1 MTIRAKLIATLLLI
15 ALLPI
20 LPIYFLVKDLLRK
33 SQDIG
38 FNQNVELALE
48 HALDISRELYSTY
61 KNETLDFA
69 RELAASDVVLKIIRG
84 ETRDA
89 PKHLRAFAFLQQSK
103 LDVFD
108 QNGALLFTFSAAD
121 THSFPPLYQT
131 TLQPLR
137 NKTAAD
143 FIPLGDDPGHI
154 LAFAPVLQNNSSRL
168 VPARLPKA
176 SGGQALLRGNGKR
189 NGFIIVT
196 RAVAETFTRGFQ
208 QVVSVNQMF
217 KTLGFLEEEVTRGFL
232 LYFFAIYAPIAALS
246 IGLGIYF
253 SRKITTPLLLLVNGT
268 KKVAE
273 GNWEHRVAVTSNDEV
288 GELVAAF
295 NNMIAALKEKQDQV
309 IALEKMAVWREIARV
324 LAHEIKNPLTPIQ
337 LTVQQMKDK
346 YRGGDE
352 AYRRLLAE
360 CSDIVNDEIENLRTL
375 VREFS
380 EFARMPKLTL
390 APGSL
395 NELVEEVSK
404 LYADR
409 PLLMQLDSLLPEF
422 NFDYEKMR
430 RVLINLIENGFDS
443 MKEKAGG
450 VLKIQTKRENGRA
463 ALLVSD
469 EGCGIPPELHNKI
482 FEPYF
487 STKKSGM
494 GLGLAIVKRIIDEHG
509 GKITLESIENRG
521 TTFCIQLPAFESG
534 SN

>member
-38 FNQNVELALE
+38 FNQNVESALE
-48 HALDISRELYSTY
+48 HAADISRELYAIY
-61 KNETLDFA
+61 KNETLNFA
-69 RELAASDVVLKIIRG
+69 RDLAASEMISNLLHG
-84 ETRDA
+84 ETRVA
-89 PKHLRAFAFLQQSK
+89 SQRLQAVTFMKQCK

-108 QNGALLFTFSAAD
+108 ANGDLVFSFSAAND
-121 THSFPPLYQT
+121 HIFPPLYEAT
-131 TLQPLR
+131 IKSLGS
-137 NKTAAD
+137 KEAD
-143 FIPLGDDPGHI
+143 FVHLSDDPGHI
-154 LAFAPVLQNNSSRL
+154 AAVAPVKEKGTLPGLVVVTRL
-168 VPARLPKA
+168 VDEK
-176 SGGQALLRGNGKR
+176 
-189 NGFIIVT
+189 
-196 RAVAETFTRGFQ
+196 FTRGFQ
-208 QVVSVNQMF
+208 QVVNVNQMF
-217 KTLGFLEEEVTRGFL
+217 KTIGFLEEEVTRGFL

-295 NNMIAALKEKQDQV
+295 NHMIATLKEKQDQV

-346 YRGGDE
+346 YAGDDE
-352 AYRRLLAE
+352 AYRKLLAE
-360 CSDIVNDEIENLRTL
+360 CSQIVNDEIESLRTL

-380 EFARMPKLTL
+380 EFARMPKLNL
-390 APGSL
+390 APGNL

-404 LYADR
+404 LYTDR
-409 PLLMQLDSLLPEF
+409 KVQIAVDSSIPEF

-430 RVLINLIENGFDS
+430 RVLINLIENGLDS
-443 MKEKAGG
+443 MNEKAGG
-450 VLKIQTKRENGRA
+450 VLKVETKNESGFA
-463 ALLVSD
+463 ALQVSD
-469 EGCGIPPELHNKI
+469 EGNGIPPELQSRI

-487 STKKSGM
+487 STKKTGM
-494 GLGLAIVKRIIDEHG
+494 GLGLAIVKRIIDEHH
-509 GKITLESIENRG
+509 GKISIESHIEKG
-521 TTFCIQLPAFESG
+521 TTFKIDIPIQINIREG
-534 SN
+534 K

>member
-1 MTIRAKLIATLLLI
+1 MTIRTKLIATLLLI

-48 HALDISRELYSTY
+48 HATDISRELYSIY
-61 KNETLDFA
+61 KNETLNFA
-69 RELAASDVVLKIIRG
+69 RELADSDEILNIVRG
-84 ETRDA
+84 ETGA
-89 PKHLRAFAFLQQSK
+89 AQKNLPPIHFMKQSR
-103 LDVFD
+103 LNVFD
-108 QNGALLFTFSAAD
+108 QNADLIYTISAAD
-121 THSFPPLYQT
+121 GHAFPPLYQA
-131 TLQPLR
+131 TLQSLR
-137 NKTAAD
+137 TKTKAD
-143 FIPLGDDPGHI
+143 FIAGGDDPGHI
-154 LAFAPVLQNNSSRL
+154 LAYAPIV
-168 VPARLPKA
+168 
-176 SGGQALLRGNGKR
+176 R
-189 NGFIIVT
+189 NGSRRGFVVVT
-196 RAVAETFTRGFQ
+196 RAVDEKFTRGFQ
-208 QVVSVNQMF
+208 QIVSVNQMF
-217 KTLGFLEEEVTRGFL
+217 KTLGFLEEEVRRGFL

-295 NNMIAALKEKQDQV
+295 NHMIAALKEKQDQV

-346 YRGGDE
+346 YRGDDE
-352 AYRRLLAE
+352 AYRQLLAE

-380 EFARMPKLTL
+380 EFARLPKLTL

-404 LYADR
+404 LYSDR
-409 PLLMQLDSLLPEF
+409 PLQMELDSALPEF

-443 MKEKAGG
+443 MKEKSGG
-450 VLKIQTKRENGRA
+450 VLKIQTRRKNGSA
-463 ALLVSD
+463 GLQVIDQGS
-469 EGCGIPPELHNKI
+469 GIPPDLQTKI

-521 TTFCIQLPAFESG
+521 TTFCIQLPIVRGFPKS
-534 SN
+534 